1 MKLLAFGIGLAIAIF
16 GAAGIFFPTG
26 LTWIANHVVTSGAF
40 YVIAA
45 IRIGFGLVLISV
57 AADSRAPKAIRV
69 LGYLIV
75 ISGIT
80 AAVVGLVGI
89 GQAHQIID
97 WWIEQGAGV
106 TRLTSVLVLALGGF
120 VAYACAPVPRAG

>member
-1 MKLLAFGIGLAIAIF
+1 VKLLAFGIGLAIAIF

-97 WWIEQGAGV
+97 WWIEQGSGV

-120 VAYACAPVPRAG
+120 VAYACAPVPQTT

>member
-97 WWIEQGAGV
+97 WWIEQGTGV

-120 VAYACAPVPRAG
+120 VAYACAPVPQAT

>member
-1 MKLLAFGIGLAIAIF
+1 VKLLAFGIGLAIAIF

>member
-1 MKLLAFGIGLAIAIF
+1 VKLLAFGIGLAIAIF

-26 LTWIANHVVTSGAF
+26 LTWIANHAVTSGAF

-80 AAVVGLVGI
+80 AAVIGLVGI

-97 WWIEQGAGV
+97 WWIEQGTGV

-120 VAYACAPVPRAG
+120 VAYACAPVPQPT